1 MSGRNEGLMAER
13 LSTNRSIV
21 LAADVEPEK
30 FVPLVSMMEGV
41 EGLSGVKV
49 GLEVGLGLGL
59 DHAADAVKEANPD
72 LEVTYDHQKA
82 GNDIPAT
89 GANFARAMERA
100 GVDAAILFPFTGPVT
115 QEKWTKE
122 LQARGIKVI
131 TGAEM
136 THDQIAA
143 SLDGQSEGY
152 VHPEAFRRMF
162 ALAIELGVRDFVVPG
177 NKPDAVAGYREFFEH
192 EIGEG
197 EFTLWAPGFVTQG
210 GDVSETGAVAG
221 PNFNAIVGSG
231 IYKAENPHQAAYN
244 LGQKILSLS

>member
-59 DHAADAVKEANPD
+59 DHAADAVKEANSE

-100 GVDAAILFPFTGPVT
+100 
-115 QEKWTKE
+115 
-122 LQARGIKVI
+122 
-131 TGAEM
+131 AEM